1 MRTRIGVAVLVILG
15 CRSVVNAAD
24 LEDGDIVFH
33 TSRSAQSQAIQRATG
48 SKYSHMGLVLIRD
61 GKPYVFEAVATARYT
76 PLDQWARRGVD
87 GRYVVKRVKSSVRSL
102 TPDDLDRLRRAAK
115 DFEGK
120 PYDLTFEWSDSR
132 IYCSELV
139 WKIYDRALGLK
150 IGRLQKLGEFN
161 LKDRAVK
168 AKLQERYGR
177 AIPVDETVISPS
189 EMFQSDALEEVVARS
204 SGKK

>member
-1 MRTRIGVAVLVILG
+1 VLVILG
-15 CRSVVNAAD
+15 CHSVVNAAD
-24 LEDGDIVFH
+24 LKDGDIVFH

-76 PLDQWARRGVD
+76 PLDQWARRGLD

-102 TPDDLDRLRRAAK
+102 TPADLDRLRRAAK

-150 IGRLQKLGEFN
+150 LGRLQKLGEFN
-161 LKDRAVK
+161 LKDPAVK

-189 EMFQSDALEEVVARS
+189 AMFQSDALEEVAAR
-204 SGKK
+204 